1 MRIFDLQLKFSK
13 QFSNQQK
20 HSTVI
25 SLLLLLVWI
34 GLGLGIRLFN
44 LDLKPPASIEI
55 ATIGYSLGHGFKQIP
70 LDQVVDLNTLL
81 APLRLD
87 RTIGYSEVF
96 RRLLEESTHPP
107 LYFWLTRWWAD
118 LWLKDGDLV
127 SLQVA
132 RSLSAVFG
140 TLAIPGIFALGWM
153 AFRSRLVAHLAAM
166 LMAFS
171 PYGVYLAQEARHY
184 TLTVLWV
191 MASLACLVE
200 SIRLIREKKAVPL
213 WLSLVWIVVNG
224 LGIASHYFFVL
235 ALSAQAIAI
244 VFFWLV
250 IRDPQPVRYLR
261 GLSLAGVGTLATAL
275 VWLPMARSVAGN
287 EMTTWIATSYELGD
301 VFLPIPRLLVW
312 MITMV
317 MLLPIE
323 GVSKVVV
330 IGSGVIV
337 LGVLIWAMPILVRQ
351 WRRAIANSPTRLPMI
366 ILTGYLFGSLIM
378 FLLLIYGM
386 GKDASLAARYHFGY
400 FPAWILLVAVA
411 LANCRLNTTFNTIT
425 QNKVVTVMLTMALLG
440 SLTVVSNYGFK
451 KSLHSDALAA
461 YIQQTSTAPILVAI
475 THRTHSQIRELV
487 ALAYSFERLKLPPA
501 ATPQFMLVSDNQ
513 YGRDQFASQVKC
525 LVANQPQ
532 PLNLIGVNLDLEA
545 DNLSALGCNQDQTRN
560 LADSGYRD
568 RFYLCN

>member
-1 MRIFDLQLKFSK
+1 LRIFDLQLKFSN
-13 QFSNQQK
+13 QFINQQK
-20 HSTVI
+20 RSTVI
-25 SLLLLLVWI
+25 SLLLILVWI
-34 GLGLGIRLFN
+34 VLGLGIRLFN
-44 LDLKPPASIEI
+44 LELKPPASIEI
-55 ATIGYSLGHGFKQIP
+55 ATLGYSLGHGFKQIP
-70 LDQVVDLNTLL
+70 LDQVVDLDTLL
-81 APLRLD
+81 APLRLN
-87 RTIGYSEVF
+87 TAIGYPEVF

-118 LWLKDGDLV
+118 LWLEDGDLV

-140 TLAIPGIFALGWM
+140 TLAIPGIFALGWVT
-153 AFRSRLVAHLAAM
+153 FRSRLVAHLAAI

-200 SIRLIREKKAVPL
+200 SIRLIRQQRSVPL

-224 LGIASHYFFVL
+224 LGIATHYFFVL
-235 ALSAQAIAI
+235 ALGSEAIAI
-244 VFFWLV
+244 VIFWLFL
-250 IRDPQPVRYLR
+250 RDPQPVKYLR
-261 GLSLAGVGTLATAL
+261 SLSLAGVGTLATAL
-275 VWLPMARSVAGN
+275 VWLPIARSVAGN
-287 EMTTWIATSYELGD
+287 EMTTWIATNYELGE
-301 VFLPIPRLLVW
+301 VFLPLPRLLAW

-317 MLLPIE
+317 MLLPVE
-323 GVSKVVV
+323 GVSQTVV
-330 IGSGVIV
+330 IGSGVTV
-337 LGVLIWAMPILVRQ
+337 LGVLIWAMPILVKQ

-366 ILTGYLFGSLIM
+366 IFTGYLIGSLIM
-378 FLLLIYGM
+378 FLGLIYGL

-425 QNKVVTVMLTMALLG
+425 QNKVVTVILIMGFLG
-440 SLTVVSNYGFK
+440 SLTVVNNFGFK
-451 KSLHSDALAA
+451 KSLHSDALAS

-475 THRTHSQIRELV
+475 THRTHSEIRELV
-487 ALAYSFERLKLPPA
+487 ALAYSFKRIVPRA

-513 YGRDQFASQVKC
+513 YGRDQFASHVKR
-525 LVANQPQ
+525 LMANQPQ

-545 DNLSALGCNQDQTRN
+545 DSLSALGCNQDQTKN

>member
-1 MRIFDLQLKFSK
+1 LRILYRQLK
-13 QFSNQQK
+13 FSNQQK

-25 SLLLLLVWI
+25 NLLLLLVWI

-44 LDLKPPASIEI
+44 LELKPPASIEI
-55 ATIGYSLGHGFKQIP
+55 STIGYSLGHGFKDIP
-70 LDQVVDLNTLL
+70 LDQIVDLDVLL
-81 APLRLD
+81 APLRLN
-87 RTIGYSEVF
+87 TAIGYPEVF

-118 LWLKDGDLV
+118 LWLEDGDLV

-132 RSLSAVFG
+132 RSLSAVLG

-153 AFRSRLVAHLAAM
+153 AFRSRLVAHLAAI

-171 PYGVYLAQEARHY
+171 PYGIYLAQEARHY

-200 SIRLIREKKAVPL
+200 SIRLIRQQRSVPL

-224 LGIASHYFFVL
+224 LGIATHYFFVL
-235 ALSAQAIAI
+235 ALGSEAIALVI
-244 VFFWLV
+244 FWLV
-250 IRDPQPVRYLR
+250 IQKPQPVKYLR
-261 GLSLAGVGTLATAL
+261 SLSLAGVGTLATAL
-275 VWLPMARSVAGN
+275 VWLPIARSVAGN
-287 EMTTWIATSYELGD
+287 EMTTWIATNYELAA

-317 MLLPIE
+317 MLLPVE
-323 GVSKVVV
+323 GVSQTVV
-330 IGSGVIV
+330 IGSGITV
-337 LGVLIWAMPILVRQ
+337 LAVLIWAMPILVKQ

-366 ILTGYLFGSLIM
+366 IFTGYLFGSLIM
-378 FLLLIYGM
+378 FFLLIYGL

-400 FPAWILLVAVA
+400 FPAWILIVAVA

-440 SLTVVSNYGFK
+440 SLTVVNDFGFR
-451 KSLHSDALAA
+451 KSLHSDALAT

-475 THRTHSQIRELV
+475 THQTHSEIRELT
-487 ALAYSFERLKLPPA
+487 ALAYSFKRLVPPT
-501 ATPQFMLVSDNQ
+501 ATPQFILVSDNQ
-513 YGRDQFASQVKC
+513 YGRDQFASHVKR

-545 DNLSALGCNQDQTRN
+545 DSLSVLGCNQDQTKN